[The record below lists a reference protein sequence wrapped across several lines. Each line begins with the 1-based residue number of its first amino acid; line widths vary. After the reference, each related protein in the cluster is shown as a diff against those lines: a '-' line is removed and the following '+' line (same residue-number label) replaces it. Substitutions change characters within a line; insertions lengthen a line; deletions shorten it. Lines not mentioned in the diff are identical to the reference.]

1 MRGSRRLLLL
11 FTGLFF
17 LAYMFFCTGAWKW
30 RDRVRQETRVNFVLP
45 SRFSRVLAF
54 GYKGVLSDFQFLK
67 ITTFLGERFL
77 RKTELTEEDWD
88 FFKKSVD
95 VITDLD
101 PYFLD
106 PYFLAEGL
114 MTWDAGEIKEANRL
128 LEKGVSHRTWD
139 WRLPYFVGFN
149 NFYFLHDYNQGA
161 KYVMAASRI
170 PGAPNYLPT
179 LAARLAY
186 YAEKPETA
194 ILFLREMIA
203 ESRDPQLLKSLKTR
217 LLALERAALLEKAVK
232 KFKASE
238 GREPKAMVEL
248 VTKGYLDGIPLDPY
262 GGRWG
267 ILRNGRVFSTSKF
280 APPKPGEKQAEDKN
294 K

>member
-1 MRGSRRLLLL
+1 MRCSRTLLLL
-11 FTGLFF
+11 LTGLFL
-17 LAYMFFCTGAWKW
+17 LAYLFFSAGAWEW
-30 RDRVRQETRVNFVLP
+30 RARVRQEPRTDFVLP
-45 SRFSRVLAF
+45 SQFSRILAF
-54 GYKGVLSDFQFLK
+54 GYKGVLSDFEFLK
-67 ITTFLGERFL
+67 ITTFLGEHFL
-77 RKTELTEEDWD
+77 HKTELSEEDWHY
-88 FFKKSVD
+88 FKNSVE
-95 VITDLD
+95 VVTDLD

-149 NFYFLHDYNQGA
+149 NFYFLHDYDQGA

-203 ESRDPQLLKSLKTR
+203 ESQDPQLLKSLKTR
-217 LLALERAALLEKAVK
+217 LLALEESGPIGK
-232 KFKASE
+232 
-238 GREPKAMVEL
+238 GRKE
-248 VTKGYLDGIPLDPY
+248 I
-262 GGRWG
+262 
-267 ILRNGRVFSTSKF
+267 
-280 APPKPGEKQAEDKN
+280 
-294 K
+294 